1 LVEPRRA
8 EEREADGRKI
18 ESQKYI
24 YAPVC
29 YTQER
34 EGLILALELFS
45 LLKKVRN
52 DRE

>member
-8 EEREADGRKI
+8 EDREADGRKI
-18 ESQKYI
+18 DSQKYI

-34 EGLILALELFS
+34 ERGLALELFS